1 MAFGAQSQAAPEKTA
16 RDQRLEELDDVIT
29 HHRALLV
36 RIFTYY
42 CSFGEP
48 LNTNKM
54 RSSKFIKFLKDAG
67 LLQNAQSSNKVGT
80 MTSGQ
85 KSATLNHASLRNQQ
99 HYDKMTGP
107 DFNATGGR
115 ADSQGRKTPILSGR
129 DSQQNSRML

>member
-1 MAFGAQSQAAPEKTA
+1 MPEKSA

-67 LLQNAQSSNKVGT
+67 LLQNAQNNYKVST
-80 MTSGQ
+80 MSGQ
-85 KSATLNHASLRNQQ
+85 KSA
-99 HYDKMTGP
+99 
-107 DFNATGGR
+107 
-115 ADSQGRKTPILSGR
+115 
-129 DSQQNSRML
+129 